1 MQKLTT
7 LTIVS
12 LLLSACGTWVQVT
25 GPGELVSVAS
35 PAEVSAC
42 TRIGNSTSNALDKIG
57 FIDRSGKKLQEEL
70 INLARNEAADR
81 GGNRI
86 VVESPITE
94 GTQSFG
100 IYRCGF

>member
-1 MQKLTT
+1 MQKLIT
-7 LTIVS
+7 LTILS
-12 LLLSACGTWVQVT
+12 AMLSACGTWVQVT
-25 GPGELVSVAS
+25 SAGELVKVAS
-35 PAEVSAC
+35 PAEVASC
-42 TRIGNSTSNALDKIG
+42 TRVGNSTSNALDKIG
-57 FIDRSGKKLQEEL
+57 FIDRSGNKLQEEL
-70 INLARNEAADR
+70 INLARNEAGDR